1 MCVFKKKNGV
11 EGIEFNDGTFISFD
25 DLDFSS
31 LTKEQRHQLEE
42 VHLMNEL
49 SIRKR
54 LHEHSNILQR
64 IENRLG
70 KIEDFMNDV
79 AGGDLIISVINQKI
93 SNMASMVKNFAL
105 ILASLSAIGYIIYK
119 ITG

>member
-1 MCVFKKKNGV
+1 MCVFKRKNGV

-31 LTKEQRHQLEE
+31 LTREQRHQLEE
-42 VHLMNEL
+42 VHLLNEL

-70 KIEDFMNDV
+70 NIEDFMNDV
-79 AGGDLIISVINQKI
+79 ANGDLIIRVINQKI
-93 SNMASMVKNFAL
+93 SRMAIMVKNL
-105 ILASLSAIGYIIYK
+105 SLLLASLSAVGYIIYK
-119 ITG
+119 LAG